1 MTDTLTKYIG
11 FVEADA
17 GITVMAESEEEAE
30 DKLEAVTSTG
40 HLGPPKV
47 RGVEK
52 F

>member
-1 MTDTLTKYIG
+1 MPELTKYIG

-17 GITVMAESEEEAE
+17 GLTVKAEDEEAARE
-30 DKLEAVTSTG
+30 KLEEAANTG

-47 RGVEK
+47 RSVEE